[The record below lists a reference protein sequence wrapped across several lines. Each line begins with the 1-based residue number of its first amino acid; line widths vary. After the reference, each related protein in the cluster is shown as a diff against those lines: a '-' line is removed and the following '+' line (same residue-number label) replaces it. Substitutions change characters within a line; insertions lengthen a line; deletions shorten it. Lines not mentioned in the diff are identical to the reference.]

1 MVQTESTAWAFTLS
15 WSISALEHK
24 PQHLKLVCDDILKW
38 CPFETEEQAHSP
50 LERAVC
56 PLEKRGLP
64 PNRVGAFI
72 IKKIN
77 LKKIV
82 VFAPV
87 KRADCHL
94 EKRSLSLW
102 TQRIATCRLSPWKEQ
117 FVTSKN
123 SHLEKSNLSPWK
135 EQFVHL
141 EKSSLS
147 PWKEQFVTLDTA
159 DCHVPKWSFPP
170 WKEDCHLEKA
180 GFVALK
186 RGGCPLQMGCSP
198 TDRPIRDTIKH
209 CPCFLA
215 LFNGHRLF
223 AGSTGKV
230 QGLLWTVLPGHRHTI
245 FFLNFKRP

>member
-38 CPFETEEQAHSP
+38 CPFETEEQAPSP

-72 IKKIN
+72 I
-77 LKKIV
+77 KKIV

-102 TQRIATCRLSPWKEQ
+102 TQRIATCRLWPWKEQ

-123 SHLEKSNLSPWK
+123 RHLEKSNLSPWK
-135 EQFVHL
+135 ELFVTLKRAVCYL

-147 PWKEQFVTLDTA
+147 LWTRRIATCRSGVFHHEKKTVTLKKQGLSPWKE
-159 DCHVPKWSFPP
+159 
-170 WKEDCHLEKA
+170 
-180 GFVALK
+180 GVALCK
-186 RGGCPLQMGCSP
+186 WGV
-198 TDRPIRDTIKH
+198 RPQ
-209 CPCFLA
+209 
-215 LFNGHRLF
+215 
-223 AGSTGKV
+223 TG
-230 QGLLWTVLPGHRHTI
+230 R
-245 FFLNFKRP
+245 